1 MSFVPDWPADVSR
14 ETQVER
20 IWRAF
25 GREMEAAV
33 QAILDVGR
41 PPSEVAFAIGE
52 TVRHYFR
59 THGLALTETE
69 LRLLVSE
76 RLALC
81 RQALSLVTFAHMP
94 AHPWAGG
101 EVVPRGAIVPESI
114 FGGHPSGLVCFA
126 PGPRQSPGTIDL
138 SWVDRPIAFTGSA
151 GGPHPA
157 GGSRS
162 FATVPAGRGSS

>member
-20 IWRAF
+20 TWRAF

-59 THGLALTETE
+59 THGLALTDAE
-69 LRLLVSE
+69 LRRLVSE
-76 RLALC
+76 RLAL
-81 RQALSLVTFAHMP
+81 RREPPSIVAFARVP
-94 AHPWAGG
+94 AHPWTGG
-101 EVVPRGAIVPESI
+101 EAAPGGWIVPESI
-114 FGGHPSGLVCFA
+114 FGGPPSGLVRFA
-126 PGPRQSPGTIDL
+126 SGPRQNSGAIDL
-138 SWVDRPIAFTGSA
+138 PWADRPIAFAGSA
-151 GGPHPA
+151 GGLHPA
-157 GGSRS
+157 GRSGS
-162 FATVPAGRGSS
+162 FTTEPAGGGS